1 MDRARTAALAGR
13 CLLWAGLVVP
23 GLCAVRL
30 GLSEPRPVWQQAA
43 GAGVLAAATA
53 LARRRPL
60 AAFALTAAL
69 CLADAPALFGLSYG
83 PALAV
88 FALLLGLRAERTGPA
103 ALGFAAV
110 ASAGTV
116 RIALGG
122 GDPVPPWLVMTGT
135 LVFGCVLP
143 WLGGRYWRQS
153 RELTAAGWLRA
164 ARLEEE
170 QRLAEERARLR
181 ERARI
186 AQDMHDSL
194 GHELSLLALRAGG
207 LQVAPDLP
215 ERHRVAVAGLRAA
228 AADATDRLHRI
239 IGVLR
244 EDDDEPLPLAPAG
257 ETVGQLVARAAGSG
271 LPVRCSAGGRPP
283 EPGGVAERLLHRV
296 TREALTNAARH
307 APGAPVV
314 VELTGGPGATVTVT
328 NGPATEPGSAHS
340 GGGTGLLGLRAAVTA
355 VGGTFEAGPHGG
367 GYRVRAHV
375 PERAGRPSAPSRA
388 PSAPFT
394 RARRRVAAA
403 LGAAAGAGVAL
414 VAAAA
419 GWYAYTE
426 THAVLEPAAYAALRT
441 GTPLTSLVLPD
452 RQIQDPPSDRAPAP
466 PEGADCRYY
475 RASGELFV
483 SVDHY
488 RLCFDDEGRLVAKDV
503 VPRAGGRRSATHE
516 EFTR

>member
-23 GLCAVRL
+23 DLCAGRL

-110 ASAGTV
+110 AAAGTV

-122 GDPVPPWLVMTGT
+122 
-135 LVFGCVLP
+135 
-143 WLGGRYWRQS
+143 
-153 RELTAAGWLRA
+153 
-164 ARLEEE
+164 
-170 QRLAEERARLR
+170 
-181 ERARI
+181 
-186 AQDMHDSL
+186 
-194 GHELSLLALRAGG
+194 
-207 LQVAPDLP
+207 
-215 ERHRVAVAGLRAA
+215 
-228 AADATDRLHRI
+228 
-239 IGVLR
+239 
-244 EDDDEPLPLAPAG
+244 
-257 ETVGQLVARAAGSG
+257 
-271 LPVRCSAGGRPP
+271 
-283 EPGGVAERLLHRV
+283 
-296 TREALTNAARH
+296 
-307 APGAPVV
+307 
-314 VELTGGPGATVTVT
+314 
-328 NGPATEPGSAHS
+328 
-340 GGGTGLLGLRAAVTA
+340 
-355 VGGTFEAGPHGG
+355 
-367 GYRVRAHV
+367 
-375 PERAGRPSAPSRA
+375 
-388 PSAPFT
+388 
-394 RARRRVAAA
+394 
-403 LGAAAGAGVAL
+403 

-441 GTPLTSLVLPD
+441 GTPLTSLALPD
-452 RQIQDPPSDRAPAP
+452 RQTQDPPSDRAPAP
-466 PEGADCRYY
+466 PEAAYCRYY

>member
-1 MDRARTAALAGR
+1 MDRARTAAFAGR

-60 AAFALTAAL
+60 AAFTLTAAL

-116 RIALGG
+116 PIALGG

-143 WLGGRYWRQS
+143 WLGGRHWRQS
-153 RELTAAGWLRA
+153 RELTAAGRLRA

-244 EDDDEPLPLAPAG
+244 EDDDEPLPLASAG

-283 EPGGVAERLLHRV
+283 EPGGMAERLLHRV

-314 VELTGGPGATVTVT
+314 VELTGGPGVTVTVT

-355 VGGTFEAGPHGG
+355 VGGNFEAGPHGG

-375 PERAGRPSAPSRA
+375 HERG
-388 PSAPFT
+388 
-394 RARRRVAAA
+394 
-403 LGAAAGAGVAL
+403 GQAAGAV
-414 VAAAA
+414 
-419 GWYAYTE
+419 
-426 THAVLEPAAYAALRT
+426 PCALRALH
-441 GTPLTSLVLPD
+441 P
-452 RQIQDPPSDRAPAP
+452 RPPQ
-466 PEGADCRYY
+466 G
-475 RASGELFV
+475 G
-483 SVDHY
+483 
-488 RLCFDDEGRLVAKDV
+488 G
-503 VPRAGGRRSATHE
+503 RAGGRRGRGRGPGRGGRLVRVHRDARGSRMRRLRRPPHRHSAHLPRPARPADPGPAVRPRPRPARGRRLPLPPRERRTVRLRRPLPALLRRRGPTGRQGRRPARGRPTERHP
-516 EFTR
+516 